1 MTPEE
6 RQTADARRQAARERA
21 ASMTPEERAAQRARA
36 AERRGQPTGQ
46 ATN

>member
-1 MTPEE
+1 
-6 RQTADARRQAARERA
+6 
-21 ASMTPEERAAQRARA
+21 MTPEERAAQRARA